1 MERSAS
7 STWFFCARED
17 RIASD
22 LMARVRRLGLPLAAS
37 PESAARAV
45 VVLSPE
51 LAEEDPPTLRDWAHE
66 RGAEMLALTLSS
78 GAAPWDD
85 DAGRFSTG
93 ADAVPPGLHDAF
105 TVQPIML
112 DLRGAGP
119 AKLDRCARRLAGA
132 MAPPS
137 PAQAT
142 PPPTLPAETAAAPP
156 PLQPRKSRRLGLWV
170 VAALAVL
177 LIGFVLLSLTTMS
190 GETPPA
196 TTTPPTTATAPTTA
210 TPPTTSS
217 TPGPEPVAGGSYAF
231 VWVLV
236 ALLAAGFA
244 AVLVALRGRRR
255 RSRAVDSRP
264 LPQSDAQTAELQV
277 FISHDVGADSAV
289 ARRIADR
296 LVQGRLRVWFAPV
309 SLRPGEDF
317 VIAIAEAISSSRAA
331 LILLSPTALRSNW
344 VRREMAWIVNREIEG
359 HLHVVPVRVAEC
371 DVPLLLSTY
380 QWVDL
385 ADFDQAVGEL
395 VRWRRTPRPPD
406 RSAIAEVAGGR
417 TPWASWPSAA
427 TSAPYQRPRSA
438 RCRTRRSG
446 RPWRWSSSRR
456 GDRDAAYAARSTV
469 PAGRPARR
477 LRRDGPKYQRL
488 PRCRRS
494 GIGRQPWKSFADG
507 SPSGPR

>member
-1 MERSAS
+1 MEPSRSAS

-22 LMARVRRLGLPLAAS
+22 LMARVRRLGMPLAAS

-51 LAEEDPPTLRDWAHE
+51 LAEENPPTLRNWAHE
-66 RGAEMLALTLSS
+66 RGVEMLALTLSS

-85 DAGRFSTG
+85 DAGRFSTD

-119 AKLDRCARRLAGA
+119 AKLDRCARRLAGP

-137 PAQAT
+137 PAPVT
-142 PPPTLPAETAAAPP
+142 PPPALPAATAAAPP
-156 PLQPRKSRRLGLWV
+156 RLRPRKGRRLGLWI
-170 VAALAVL
+170 VAALTLL
-177 LIGFVLLSLTTMS
+177 LIGFVLVSLTTT
-190 GETPPA
+190 GVDTPPA
-196 TTTPPTTATAPTTA
+196 TTAPPATTVPPSATTPPT
-210 TPPTTSS
+210 PPI
-217 TPGPEPVAGGSYAF
+217 PGPGPVAGGSYAF

-236 ALLAAGFA
+236 GLLAAGFA
-244 AVLVALRGRRR
+244 AVLWALRRRRR
-255 RSRAVDSRP
+255 RSRAAESRP
-264 LPQSDAQTAELQV
+264 LPQWETQTAELQV

-289 ARRIADR
+289 ARRLADR
-296 LVQGRLRVWFAPV
+296 LVEGRLRVWFAPV

-317 VIAIAEAISSSRAA
+317 VMAIADAISSSQAA

-359 HLHVVPVRVAEC
+359 QLHVVPVRIAEC

-395 VRWRRTPRPPD
+395 VRL
-406 RSAIAEVAGGR
+406 
-417 TPWASWPSAA
+417 AA
-427 TSAPYQRPRSA
+427 HTALS
-438 RCRTRRSG
+438 
-446 RPWRWSSSRR
+446 
-456 GDRDAAYAARSTV
+456 
-469 PAGRPARR
+469 
-477 LRRDGPKYQRL
+477 
-488 PRCRRS
+488 
-494 GIGRQPWKSFADG
+494 
-507 SPSGPR
+507 